1 MSTKPDGIGPD
12 MVAIQALAFIA
23 ADDQLMSRFLALTGL
38 DVADLRAAAAEPGF
52 LVAVLDFL
60 GGHEPDLVA
69 FAQSADL
76 TPEAVVAA
84 RHALAGPDRAGYDA

>member
-1 MSTKPDGIGPD
+1 MSRAPDLL
-12 MVAIQALAFIA
+12 AIEALAFVA

-69 FAQSADL
+69 FAEAAGA
-76 TPEAVVAA
+76 TPEEVVRA
-84 RHALAGPDRAGYDA
+84 RHALAGPSDRAGYE

>member
-1 MSTKPDGIGPD
+1 MNKAPD
-12 MVAIQALAFIA
+12 MLAIEALGFVA

-38 DVADLRAAAAEPGF
+38 EVADLRAAAAEPGF

-69 FAQSADL
+69 FAEAAGVS
-76 TPEAVVAA
+76 PEEVVRA
-84 RHALAGPDRAGYDA
+84 RHALAGPDAAGYE